1 MPFNKLTCWGC
12 AMNNRFRVAFSFAGE
27 KRAFVEKVA
36 NILANKF
43 GREAIL
49 YDKFHEAEFSRPK
62 LAFHLTNLYSTEADL
77 VVCVFSREY
86 SHKQWCGLEWLT
98 IYGLIK
104 QRADFSIM
112 LSRFDHFEPEG
123 LFGLDGFSELDE
135 QTPSQFA
142 NLVLERLAI
151 NDGKPRNYYISRS
164 KSNIPVH
171 VYSTFLG
178 RKYELD
184 RLFEFLSPSRR
195 PYILTIDGIGGI
207 GKTALAVEAARHC
220 SMAIPNSNSESR
232 PYFESVIFASAKS
245 NYLSYRRILPRPAR
259 ESTLSDV
266 FRVIS
271 EVLDDQ
277 SIMQAPKESQVKKV
291 YDCLARQ
298 PTLLIIDNLETFDGG
313 VDVHTDI
320 MAFLEDIPV
329 GTKAILT
336 SRIRYGYHVQLNLNE
351 LSIKDSIELARK
363 HAKENGIKIVRRD
376 AQLIYKVF
384 GGIPLAII
392 NAVGLKAY
400 DCDLTLLLSQN
411 DKFSSNTMEFCFD
424 EIKKVLSQ
432 DAYNVFKCFGVFIEP
447 PVLPALA
454 KAANLPEL
462 VTAECISDLTR
473 LSLVRH
479 DKGRYHVVSFT
490 SRYARLKLEED
501 YQFALGV
508 RNRWIEWYK
517 SFSKKYGYKDKK
529 EWSYR
534 YSYLKAEH
542 GNLQEIIKWCFDHE
556 RTNDIRILWSTLENY
571 LDLCGYWQDRISI
584 LDYLI
589 EKTRSLRGQKDLLAE
604 AYASKG
610 WTMTL
615 MGGEYRIEAQE
626 NLIKAYSLRKYLDL
640 TNQARLANYFS
651 VYRLTQ
657 KRYMKALAWLKHQE
671 RIATTNILDR
681 RDKLRAL
688 VRISYY
694 RGEILFRQEDYTQAA
709 EQFERVKI
717 EGAQIGWERFVNY
730 ANNWLSEI
738 ALIQGEYGSAR
749 QLIRQGLSEAQQ
761 NGEQRRIAHFQASY
775 AQLEYL
781 LGNYIDSRQW
791 AGKAIKIF
799 KREDMREDEDRMLK
813 LLMAMNE

>member
-1 MPFNKLTCWGC
+1 MISSMVDIRTSCYAASL
-12 AMNNRFRVAFSFAGE
+12 AAFSCPQKHWKA
-27 KRAFVEKVA
+27 
-36 NILANKF
+36 
-43 GREAIL
+43 
-49 YDKFHEAEFSRPK
+49 
-62 LAFHLTNLYSTEADL
+62 
-77 VVCVFSREY
+77 
-86 SHKQWCGLEWLT
+86 
-98 IYGLIK
+98 LIF
-104 QRADFSIM
+104 R
-112 LSRFDHFEPEG
+112 G
-123 LFGLDGFSELDE
+123 
-135 QTPSQFA
+135 
-142 NLVLERLAI
+142 
-151 NDGKPRNYYISRS
+151 
-164 KSNIPVH
+164 
-171 VYSTFLG
+171 
-178 RKYELD
+178 
-184 RLFEFLSPSRR
+184 
-195 PYILTIDGIGGI
+195 
-207 GKTALAVEAARHC
+207 AL
-220 SMAIPNSNSESR
+220 
-232 PYFESVIFASAKS
+232 
-245 NYLSYRRILPRPAR
+245 
-259 ESTLSDV
+259 
-266 FRVIS
+266 
-271 EVLDDQ
+271 
-277 SIMQAPKESQVKKV
+277 
-291 YDCLARQ
+291 
-298 PTLLIIDNLETFDGG
+298 
-313 VDVHTDI
+313 
-320 MAFLEDIPV
+320 
-329 GTKAILT
+329 
-336 SRIRYGYHVQLNLNE
+336 
-351 LSIKDSIELARK
+351 
-363 HAKENGIKIVRRD
+363 
-376 AQLIYKVF
+376 
-384 GGIPLAII
+384 
-392 NAVGLKAY
+392 
-400 DCDLTLLLSQN
+400 
-411 DKFSSNTMEFCFD
+411 
-424 EIKKVLSQ
+424 
-432 DAYNVFKCFGVFIEP
+432 KCFGVFIEP
-447 PVLPALA
+447 PVLSALA

-490 SRYARLKLEED
+490 SRYARLKLEEG

-508 RNRWIEWYK
+508 RTRWIEWYK

-640 TNQARLANYFS
+640 TNQARLANYFA

-657 KRYMKALAWLKHQE
+657 KRYMKALAWLKYQE
-671 RIATTNILDR
+671 RIATTNNLDR

-694 RGEILFRQEDYTQAA
+694 RGEILFRQEHYIQAA
-709 EQFERVKI
+709 EQFEKVKS

-738 ALIQGEYGSAR
+738 ALSQGEYGSAR
-749 QLIRQGLSEAQQ
+749 QLIRHGLSEAQQ

-775 AQLEYL
+775 ALLEYR

-813 LLMAMNE
+813 LLLAMNE